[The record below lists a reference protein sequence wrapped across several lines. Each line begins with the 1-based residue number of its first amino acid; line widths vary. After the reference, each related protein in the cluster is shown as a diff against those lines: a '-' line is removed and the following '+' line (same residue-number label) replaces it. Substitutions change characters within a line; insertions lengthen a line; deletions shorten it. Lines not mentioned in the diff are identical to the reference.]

1 MIRKSVL
8 LAALVTLAPA
18 ALLAADPAA
27 TTPPAGGPHGE
38 GRWLS
43 QLDTNHD
50 GAVSKEEA
58 SAAAQARVDK
68 MFANVDANHD
78 GLITQEELRAAAQ
91 ARRAEMKAKAVARF
105 KAADKN
111 GDGFVTKEEF
121 AAYSGASMGIGVNTG
136 TSALH
141 LALLA
146 ADVGPG
152 DDEKKSMKLTANCPD
167 MRPRRGPVHF
177 VTSWTGRDGA

>member
-27 TTPPAGGPHGE
+27 TTPPAGRPHGE

-91 ARRAEMKAKAVARF
+91 ARRAEMKAKTAARF

-111 GDGFVTKEEF
+111 GDGFLSKDEAAANPMLARHFDALDTNQDGMLSPEEIEAGTRHRF
-121 AAYSGASMGIGVNTG
+121 AGRGWK
-136 TSALH
+136 
-141 LALLA
+141 
-146 ADVGPG
+146 GPG
-152 DDEKKSMKLTANCPD
+152 S
-167 MRPRRGPVHF
+167 GPAQ
-177 VTSWTGRDGA
+177 R

>member
-111 GDGFVTKEEF
+111 GDGFLSKDEAAANPMLARHFDALDTNQDGMLSPEEIEAGARHHF
-121 AAYSGASMGIGVNTG
+121 AGRGWK
-136 TSALH
+136 
-141 LALLA
+141 
-146 ADVGPG
+146 GPG
-152 DDEKKSMKLTANCPD
+152 S
-167 MRPRRGPVHF
+167 GPAQ
-177 VTSWTGRDGA
+177 R

>member
-27 TTPPAGGPHGE
+27 TAPPAGRPHGE
-38 GRWLS
+38 GRWFA
-43 QLDTNHD
+43 QLDANHD

-78 GLITQEELRAAAQ
+78 GLITQEELRAAEQ
-91 ARRAEMKAKAVARF
+91 ARRAEAKAKAAARF

-111 GDGFVTKEEF
+111 GDGMLSKDEV
-121 AAYSGASMGIGVNTG
+121 AGNP
-136 TSALH
+136 
-141 LALLA
+141 LLA
-146 ADVGPG
+146 RHFDALDTNKDGMLSPEELDAAHHHFAGRGGWKGPG
-152 DDEKKSMKLTANCPD
+152 NGTPPQ
-167 MRPRRGPVHF
+167 R
-177 VTSWTGRDGA
+177 

>member
-1 MIRKSVL
+1 MMIRKSVL

-27 TTPPAGGPHGE
+27 TTASSGKPHGE
-38 GRWLS
+38 GRWIS

-58 SAAAQARVDK
+58 TAAAQARIDKLFAKVDT
-68 MFANVDANHD
+68 NHD

-91 ARRAEMKAKAVARF
+91 ARRAEAKAKAAARF

-111 GDGFVTKEEF
+111 GDGFLSKDEAAALPMLARHFDTLDTNKDGMLSPEEVEAPAHHF
-121 AAYSGASMGIGVNTG
+121 AGRGWK
-136 TSALH
+136 
-141 LALLA
+141 
-146 ADVGPG
+146 GPG
-152 DDEKKSMKLTANCPD
+152 
-167 MRPRRGPVHF
+167 
-177 VTSWTGRDGA
+177 GAPAQR

>member
-27 TTPPAGGPHGE
+27 TTPPAGRPHG
-38 GRWLS
+38 GDRWFT

-50 GAVSKEEA
+50 GAISKDEA

-68 MFANVDANHD
+68 MFARMDTNHD
-78 GLITQEELRAAAQ
+78 GLITQDEIKAAAD
-91 ARRAEMKAKAVARF
+91 ARRAEMKEKAAARF

-111 GDGFVTKEEF
+111 GDGLLSKEEAAALPMLARHFDALDTNQDGMLSPEEIEAGAHHRF
-121 AAYSGASMGIGVNTG
+121 AGRGWNGAGG
-136 TSALH
+136 TPAQ
-141 LALLA
+141 
-146 ADVGPG
+146 
-152 DDEKKSMKLTANCPD
+152 
-167 MRPRRGPVHF
+167 R
-177 VTSWTGRDGA
+177 

>member
-27 TTPPAGGPHGE
+27 TTPPAGRPHGE
-38 GRWLS
+38 GRWFS

-68 MFANVDANHD
+68 MFARVDTNHD
-78 GLITQEELRAAAQ
+78 GLITQDELRAAAQ
-91 ARRAEMKAKAVARF
+91 ARRADMKAKAAARF

-111 GDGFVTKEEF
+111 GDGFLSKEEAAAIPMLARHFDRLDTNQDGMLSPEEIEAGARHSF
-121 AAYSGASMGIGVNTG
+121 AGQGWK
-136 TSALH
+136 
-141 LALLA
+141 
-146 ADVGPG
+146 GPG
-152 DDEKKSMKLTANCPD
+152 
-167 MRPRRGPVHF
+167 
-177 VTSWTGRDGA
+177 GAPSQR

>member
-27 TTPPAGGPHGE
+27 TTPSAGRPHGE

-50 GAVSKEEA
+50 GAVSREEA

-91 ARRAEMKAKAVARF
+91 ARRADMKAKAVARF

-111 GDGFVTKEEF
+111 GDGFLSKDEAAANPMLTRHFDALDTNQDGMLSPEEIEAGAHHPF
-121 AAYSGASMGIGVNTG
+121 ADRGWK
-136 TSALH
+136 
-141 LALLA
+141 
-146 ADVGPG
+146 GPG
-152 DDEKKSMKLTANCPD
+152 S
-167 MRPRRGPVHF
+167 GPAQ
-177 VTSWTGRDGA
+177 R

>member
-27 TTPPAGGPHGE
+27 TNPPAGRPHGE
-38 GRWLS
+38 GRWFS

-50 GAVSKEEA
+50 GAVSREEA
-58 SAAAQARVDK
+58 AAAAQARVDK
-68 MFANVDANHD
+68 MFAKVDTNND

-91 ARRAEMKAKAVARF
+91 ARRAEAKAKAAARF

-111 GDGFVTKEEF
+111 SDGFLSKEEATAIPMLARRF
-121 AAYSGASMGIGVNTG
+121 DVLDSNKDGMLSPEEIEAAAHRHFG
-136 TSALH
+136 
-141 LALLA
+141 
-146 ADVGPG
+146 GPG
-152 DDEKKSMKLTANCPD
+152 
-167 MRPRRGPVHF
+167 
-177 VTSWTGRDGA
+177 GAPSQR

>member
-27 TTPPAGGPHGE
+27 THPPAGRPHGE
-38 GRWLS
+38 GHWFS

-50 GAVSKEEA
+50 GAVSREEA

-78 GLITQEELRAAAQ
+78 GMITQEEMQAAAQ
-91 ARRAEMKAKAVARF
+91 AHRAEMKAKAAARF

-111 GDGFVTKEEF
+111 GDGFLSKDEAAANPMLARHFDALDTNKDGMLSPEEIESAAHHRF
-121 AAYSGASMGIGVNTG
+121 AGRGGR
-136 TSALH
+136 
-141 LALLA
+141 
-146 ADVGPG
+146 GPG
-152 DDEKKSMKLTANCPD
+152 SAAAP
-167 MRPRRGPVHF
+167 H
-177 VTSWTGRDGA
+177 